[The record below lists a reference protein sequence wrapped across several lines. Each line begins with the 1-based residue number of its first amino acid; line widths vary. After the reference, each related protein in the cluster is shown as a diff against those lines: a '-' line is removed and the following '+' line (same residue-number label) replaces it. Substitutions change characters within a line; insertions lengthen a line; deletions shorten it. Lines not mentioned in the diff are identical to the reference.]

1 MVKIKRTPTA
11 PASLAVEKAK
21 GTANYRSEDVIRQ
34 LHQDFHGKCYL
45 CEIDELQSIQ
55 VEHLKAHHNG
65 QNRDLMFDWNNLF
78 YSCAHCNNVK
88 NTKQYE
94 DSILDCCQVEPEA
107 YIQQELINSHVRVA
121 ALDDSHTARMTAK
134 LITECFEKTNTGIR
148 TLECKTRVDAL
159 QKTMAVL
166 YRNLELY
173 QKEPTARTLRVL
185 RGMLNRSYKFAGF
198 TRTYVRQHI
207 DEYPELAP
215 FVKILQIKPFTIS
228 QTGGSATEPP
238 AAWRDK
244 G

>member
-1 MVKIKRTPTA
+1 MVKIQRTPAA
-11 PASLAVEKAK
+11 PASLAIEKAK
-21 GTANYRSEDVIRQ
+21 GTDNYRNEDVIQQ

-65 QNRDLMFDWNNLF
+65 QDRDRMFDWNNLF

-107 YIQQELINSHVRVA
+107 YIKQELINNHVSVE
-121 ALDDSHTARMTAK
+121 ALDDSHTTRMTAK

-148 TLECKTRVDAL
+148 TLECKTRMNAL
-159 QKTMAVL
+159 QITMTVL
-166 YRNLELY
+166 YQNLEMY
-173 QKEPTARTLRVL
+173 QKEPTYKTLCVL

-207 DEYPELAP
+207 NDYPELSQ
-215 FVKILQIKPFTIS
+215 FITI
-228 QTGGSATEPP
+228 
-238 AAWRDK
+238 
-244 G
+244 